1 MLKAL
6 AGLIAAVLL
15 LSAPW
20 PEDARAQ
27 GKKLK
32 IGVIFDYTGPL
43 AGGAPTSTP
52 SAPRS

>member
-6 AGLIAAVLL
+6 SGLIAAVLL
-15 LSAPW
+15 LSAPGS
-20 PEDARAQ
+20 EDARAQ

-43 AGGAPTSTP
+43 GTSAAT
-52 SAPRS
+52 